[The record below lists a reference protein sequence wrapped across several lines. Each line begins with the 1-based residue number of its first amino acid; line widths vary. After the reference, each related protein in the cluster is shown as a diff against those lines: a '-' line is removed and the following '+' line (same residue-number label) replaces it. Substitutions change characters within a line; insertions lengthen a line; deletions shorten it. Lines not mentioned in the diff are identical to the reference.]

1 MPRQIIIGRQ
11 GNQPFAL
18 NDPKVSSRHAV
29 LVVHENGQLQ
39 LMDTN
44 STNGTFIYNGRDFAR
59 IQPQKSYTVTAD
71 SMIQLGP
78 ETRFHV
84 RKLLAGQPG
93 SVGQPQPPVHPGA
106 KGQNGAK
113 PPQPPKRRDISH
125 LRKISDRYTERKM
138 ELEAKSA
145 NINSMR
151 SLTLVASLVAGGG
164 GGLLAENLGF
174 GADNKAASWILGIVL
189 ALVLI
194 VVLMLI
200 ISNRSQK
207 LMRQRNENEHDYA
220 VKYCCPECGV
230 SFRGKVYENI
240 LSEHRCPKCKT
251 EYYEA
256 PRRP

>member
-84 RKLLAGQPG
+84 RKLLGSQIVGGQPG
-93 SVGQPQPPVHPGA
+93 GGVQKDPISVQPP
-106 KGQNGAK
+106 K
-113 PPQPPKRRDISH
+113 PPKRRDISH
-125 LRKISDRYTERKM
+125 LRKISDRYTEKKM